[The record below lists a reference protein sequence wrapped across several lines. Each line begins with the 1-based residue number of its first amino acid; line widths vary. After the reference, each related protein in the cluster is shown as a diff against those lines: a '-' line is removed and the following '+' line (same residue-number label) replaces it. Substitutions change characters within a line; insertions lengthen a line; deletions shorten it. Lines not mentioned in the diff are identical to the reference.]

1 MEFDLDIILYI
12 IIFVIYILAKTL
24 KKPKPKHTPPK
35 PRPNI
40 DAEAHEAEPTMT
52 FEGIFR
58 ELTVDKK
65 KEKPGP
71 VKVINEVEE
80 LESSYYPS
88 DDEIQEVYKESLIQA
103 EKSKTLEQIVHD
115 NSKKKRV
122 AILESEKFS
131 AYRVEEITSLASE
144 LGEMLKNPE
153 DARKAIVL
161 KEKVNVVMSL
171 NPGHADPYWLV
182 RCSLSQSLKNL
193 IGIFVR

>member
-1 MEFDLDIILYI
+1 MEFDYKIILYI
-12 IIFVIYILAKTL
+12 IFFVIYILAKTL

-52 FEGIFR
+52 FKDIFR

-65 KEKPGP
+65 KEKP

-80 LESSYYPS
+80 LESSYPS

-103 EKSKTLEQIVHD
+103 EKSKTQEQIVRD
-115 NSKKKRV
+115 NAKKKRT
-122 AILESEKFS
+122 AALKSEKFS
-131 AYRVEEITSLASE
+131 AYEVEEITSLASE

-161 KEKVNVVMSL
+161 KEILDRK
-171 NPGHADPYWLV
+171 Y
-182 RCSLSQSLKNL
+182 
-193 IGIFVR
+193 

>member
-24 KKPKPKHTPPK
+24 KKSKSKHTPPK
-35 PRPNI
+35 PQPNI

-52 FEGIFR
+52 FEDIFR
-58 ELTVDKK
+58 GLTNDKK
-65 KEKPGP
+65 KEKPEP

-80 LESSYYPS
+80 LESSYHPS

-103 EKSKTLEQIVHD
+103 EKSKTREQIVRD
-115 NSKKKRV
+115 NAKKKRT
-122 AILESEKFS
+122 AALKSEKFS
-131 AYRVEEITSLASE
+131 AYEVEEITSLASE

-161 KEKVNVVMSL
+161 KEILDRK
-171 NPGHADPYWLV
+171 Y
-182 RCSLSQSLKNL
+182 
-193 IGIFVR
+193 

>member
-1 MEFDLDIILYI
+1 MEFDYKIILYI
-12 IIFVIYILAKTL
+12 IFFVIYILAKTL

-65 KEKPGP
+65 KEKPA
-71 VKVINEVEE
+71 KVINEVEE

-103 EKSKTLEQIVHD
+103 EKSKTQEQIVRD
-115 NSKKKRV
+115 NAKKKRT
-122 AILESEKFS
+122 APLKSEKFS
-131 AYRVEEITSLASE
+131 AYEVKEITSLASE

-161 KEKVNVVMSL
+161 KEILDRK
-171 NPGHADPYWLV
+171 Y
-182 RCSLSQSLKNL
+182 
-193 IGIFVR
+193 